1 MEKSK
6 NFGQVFENEQI
17 KRAKFDGL
25 ATGATAD
32 LWHPNETAS
41 VYARA
46 GAVSWPR
53 LRTHQRWN
61 LAVRAYLPFE
71 IKRLAFGGGDVPNPQ
86 MQLQP
91 TIEAI
96 ERSDF
101 LMERR
106 AGAPYE
112 VNRYFCAAPIKT
124 AEHNKVLEP
133 QGIKT
138 GQYLFFVPDLP
149 ETPDASATD
158 ISRILAGW

>member
-53 LRTHQRWN
+53 LRAHQRWN

-124 AEHNKVLEP
+124 AEHIKVLEL
-133 QGIKT
+133 IERE
-138 GQYLFFVPDLP
+138 L
-149 ETPDASATD
+149 S
-158 ISRILAGW
+158 